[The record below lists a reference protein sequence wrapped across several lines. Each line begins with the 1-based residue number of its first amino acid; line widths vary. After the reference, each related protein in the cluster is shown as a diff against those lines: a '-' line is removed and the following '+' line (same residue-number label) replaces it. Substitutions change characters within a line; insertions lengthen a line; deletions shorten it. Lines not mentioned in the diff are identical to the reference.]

1 MAVRFA
7 ERMKEMKA
15 SEIRELLKLTQRPE
29 VISFAGGLPAP
40 ESFPV
45 EAIARATARVLRSAG
60 TRALQYAPTE
70 GFPPLRRWVAEH
82 MNAAFATEVGPDE
95 VLITSGSQQ
104 GLDLTGKLFIDEG
117 DAVLCESPTY
127 IGAISALRCFAPRFV
142 EVPTDDDG
150 MLPDALDALLE
161 REPRAKL
168 VYVIP
173 DFQNPTGRTWSLE
186 RRQAFMEVVRRHL
199 IPVVEDCPYGEVR
212 FEGVPL
218 PPLAALDED
227 GLVVFLGTFSKT
239 FCPGM
244 RLGWIAAAPELVERY
259 VLLKQGADLQTAT
272 LAQMQAAAYL
282 EEHGIEG
289 NVERARAIYRPRRD
303 AMIRALEREMPE
315 GVRFTRPAGGLFLWL
330 ELPATLNA
338 REVLEACLE
347 RDVAFV
353 PGGSFFPN
361 GGHENTVRLNFS
373 NMPEERIEEGVR
385 RMGVVLRELL
395 GRGTD
400 GSQVHTFAGSQVPAR
415 G

>member
-7 ERMKEMKA
+7 ERMNEMRA

-45 EAIARATARVLRSAG
+45 EELAEVTTRVLRESGAQ
-60 TRALQYAPTE
+60 ALQYSPTE

-82 MNAAFATEVGPDE
+82 MNATFATDVSPDE

-104 GLDLTGKLFIDEG
+104 GLDLSGKLFLDEG
-117 DAVLCESPTY
+117 DVVLCESPTY
-127 IGAISALRCFAPRFV
+127 IGAISALRCFRPRFV

-150 MLPDALDALLE
+150 MIPEALDELLAREE
-161 REPRAKL
+161 RARL

-173 DFQNPTGRTWSLE
+173 DFQNPTGRTWSLG
-186 RRQAFMEVVRRHL
+186 RRHAFMEVVRRHR

-212 FEGVPL
+212 YEGVPL
-218 PPLAALDED
+218 PPLKALDAD
-227 GLVVFLGTFSKT
+227 GLVVFLGTFSKI

-244 RLGWIAAAPELVERY
+244 RIGWLAAERSLVERY
-259 VLLKQGADLQTAT
+259 VLVKQGADLQTAT
-272 LAQMQAAAYL
+272 LAQMQLAAYV
-282 EEHGIEG
+282 EAYDIDR

-303 AMIRALEREMPE
+303 AMIRALEREMPP
-315 GVRFTRPAGGLFLWL
+315 GVRFTRPAGGLFLWV
-330 ELPATLNA
+330 ELPERLNA
-338 REVLEACLE
+338 REVLEACLA

-361 GGHENTVRLNFS
+361 GGHENTFRLNFS
-373 NMPEERIEEGVR
+373 NMPETRIDEGVR
-385 RMGVVLRELL
+385 RMGAVLRELI
-395 GRGTD
+395 GREED
-400 GSQVHTFAGSQVPAR
+400 GSKVRTFERSKVAV
-415 G
+415 